1 MKNPNAEI
9 LARVN
14 KHFDGIK
21 NANSRASICWHS
33 SRAAN
38 MIKREFYICG
48 GLYCTHSIGRELL
61 AQNSVLLRAAFD
73 RLYARGL

>member
-1 MKNPNAEI
+1 MQNNRAEI

-14 KHFDGIK
+14 KHFAAIQ
-21 NANSRASICWHS
+21 NAETRATICWHS

-38 MIKREFYICG
+38 LIKREFYYCG
-48 GLYCTHSIGRELL
+48 IYCTDSIGRELL

-73 RLYARGL
+73 RLYARGR

>member
-1 MKNPNAEI
+1 MQNNHAEI
-9 LARVN
+9 IARVH

-38 MIKREFYICG
+38 MIKREFYYC
-48 GLYCTHSIGRELL
+48 GLYCTDSIGRELL